1 MAHSTE
7 ITHITTARGKGGGR
21 KTGRRRRRR
30 FRRVFVSF
38 SRASIVKK
46 RLNLSFFT
54 TLE

>member
-21 KTGRRRRRR
+21 KTGRRRRR

-46 RLNLSFFT
+46 RLNFSFFT